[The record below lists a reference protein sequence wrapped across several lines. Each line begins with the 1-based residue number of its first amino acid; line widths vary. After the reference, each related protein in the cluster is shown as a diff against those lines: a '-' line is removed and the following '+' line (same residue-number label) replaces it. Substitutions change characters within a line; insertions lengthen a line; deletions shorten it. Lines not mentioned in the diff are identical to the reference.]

1 MEKNKMEKK
10 NKVVESEKKINLN
23 YIIFIGELIN
33 SKILINEKNKDN
45 IIKLYSEK
53 VNLRFSNLSRVNNRI
68 LRKEVSEK
76 LNIVLEKNKIEKKEY
91 IKVCEKV
98 KDLSRLRSNNY
109 F

>member
-1 MEKNKMEKK
+1 MEKK

-98 KDLSRLRSNNY
+98 KDLSKLRSNNY

>member
-1 MEKNKMEKK
+1 MEKK

-23 YIIFIGELIN
+23 YINFIGELIN

-98 KDLSRLRSNNY
+98 KDLSKLRSNNY